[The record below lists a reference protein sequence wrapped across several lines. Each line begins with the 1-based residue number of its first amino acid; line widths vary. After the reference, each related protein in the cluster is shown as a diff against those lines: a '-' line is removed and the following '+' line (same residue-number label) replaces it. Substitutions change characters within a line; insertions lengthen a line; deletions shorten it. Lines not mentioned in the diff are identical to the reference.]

1 MYSHA
6 QQHRTILDHPW
17 RIAALVAVV
26 TNVTF
31 NYVSS
36 RIGSPAPSVADI
48 TARHPTLFTP
58 AGYAFAIW
66 GIIYGATLLYAVLAL
81 LPSQLD
87 VGLHDR
93 VAPWLLLTNAL
104 STLWISL
111 FTVEQLGPSVL
122 IILAMLASSI
132 VMYAIATDHLAS
144 ENLSRWW
151 RVPFGLW
158 LGWLSV
164 ASIANFNLALA
175 SAGWNGWPLSPALWT
190 TALLLLAGWVA
201 LATHLLYFDPVVPLV
216 IGWATL
222 AIGVA
227 HFGDSTLVG
236 IVAIL
241 IAIKSSYLGA
251 RELLFESLPTLS
263 AHTRVP
269 RRVVL
274 PQNRSL

>member
-6 QQHRTILDHPW
+6 EHRTILDHPW

-26 TNVTF
+26 ANITF
-31 NYVSS
+31 TFVNG
-36 RIGSPAPSVADI
+36 RIGTPIPTVAEI
-48 TARHPTLFTP
+48 SGRYSTLFTP

-66 GIIYGATLLYAVLAL
+66 GVIYGATLLYGVLAL

-93 VAPWLLLTNAL
+93 VAPWLILTNAL
-104 STLWISL
+104 GSLWISL

-132 VMYAIATDHLAS
+132 VMYAIATDHLVS

-158 LGWLSV
+158 LGWLSI
-164 ASIANFNLALA
+164 ASIANLNMALSA
-175 SAGWNGWPLSPALWT
+175 AGWDGWPLSPAIWT
-190 TALLLLAGWVA
+190 SLLLCLAAWVA
-201 LATHLLYFDPVVPLV
+201 LAMHLLYFDPVVPLV

-222 AIGVA
+222 AIAVA

-236 IVAIL
+236 IVATL
-241 IAIKSSYLGA
+241 IAIKTLMLGA
-251 RELLFESLPTLS
+251 RVLLFSSLPTLS
-263 AHTRVP
+263 ARARVP

-274 PQNRSL
+274 PQDLSR